1 MEDKSIVRKKSKAFA
16 SRIVKLGRYLHDMQK
31 EFILSKQVIRSGT
44 SIGANLAE
52 AQYAASKSDFVNKLR
67 ISLKECSETMFW
79 LELLEE
85 NGYLGDSEF
94 LSLKDDCR
102 ELLRILVS
110 SVRTLVEKP
119 SETRSPR
126 RRSSRGASSDPTST
140 SVPMPSPSAL
150 TPSPASVPPSVLP
163 LDNPW
168 GFPIDPSE

>member
-1 MEDKSIVRKKSKAFA
+1 MDSIVEDKSIVRRKSKAFA
-16 SRIVKLGRYLHDMQK
+16 SRIVKLGRYLQETQK

-52 AQYAASKSDFVNKLR
+52 AQYAASKNDFVNKLR

-85 NGYLGDSEF
+85 NGYLGDLEF

-102 ELLRILVS
+102 ELLKLLVS

-119 SETRSPR
+119 SETRSR
-126 RRSSRGASSDPTST
+126 RTRVPPSASS
-140 SVPMPSPSAL
+140 
-150 TPSPASVPPSVLP
+150 ASVPPSPPSSDDLWALP
-163 LDNPW
+163 S
-168 GFPIDPSE
+168 DPFD

>member
-1 MEDKSIVRKKSKAFA
+1 MEPVMEDKSIVRKKSKAFA
-16 SRIVKLGRYLHDMQK
+16 SRIVKLGRYLHETQK

-102 ELLRILVS
+102 ELLKLLVS

-119 SETRSPR
+119 SETRLPR
-126 RRSSRGASSDPTST
+126 RRTSRTPPSDTVPSAIPEPSPNSPPSSA
-140 SVPMPSPSAL
+140 PSPS
-150 TPSPASVPPSVLP
+150 
-163 LDNPW
+163 NPW
-168 GFPIDPSE
+168 AFPVDPFD

>member
-1 MEDKSIVRKKSKAFA
+1 MEPMMEDKSIVRKKSKAFA
-16 SRIVKLGRYLHDMQK
+16 SRIVKLGRYLHETQK

-102 ELLRILVS
+102 ELLKLLVS

-119 SETRSPR
+119 SETRLPR
-126 RRSSRGASSDPTST
+126 RRTSRTPPSDIAHSSDPASLSDST
-140 SVPMPSPSAL
+140 SSSIP
-150 TPSPASVPPSVLP
+150 TPSNLWAL
-163 LDNPW
+163 
-168 GFPIDPSE
+168 PIDPFE

>member
-16 SRIVKLGRYLHDMQK
+16 SRIVKLGRYLHETQK

-79 LELLEE
+79 LDLLEE

-102 ELLRILVS
+102 ELLKLLVS

-119 SETRSPR
+119 SETRSR
-126 RRSSRGASSDPTST
+126 RTRIP
-140 SVPMPSPSAL
+140 PPS
-150 TPSPASVPPSVLP
+150 TPSPVPPSNSVPPSNTVP
-163 LDNPW
+163 PSPPPTDDIWP
-168 GFPIDPSE
+168 FPSDPFE

>member
-1 MEDKSIVRKKSKAFA
+1 MPTKGPLLEKSKAFA
-16 SRIVKLGRYLHDMQK
+16 VHVVKLAQWLVSERK
-31 EFILSKQVIRSGT
+31 EFVLSKQLLRSGT

-102 ELLRILVS
+102 ELLKLLVS

-119 SETRSPR
+119 SETRSR
-126 RRSSRGASSDPTST
+126 RARIP
-140 SVPMPSPSAL
+140 PPS
-150 TPSPASVPPSVLP
+150 TPSPVPPSNSVPPSP
-163 LDNPW
+163 PPADD
-168 GFPIDPSE
+168 I